1 MALTTAPGSTRNSM
15 GESPIHPARY
25 HDSLGCIADTH
36 DDSALIVACMDCD
49 CGACVI
55 KDPVSEKSRASS
67 KCTICGASVSS
78 ACISALITT
87 VFNSELTSCVRA
99 SSNCELIAC
108 AQCSFHSSNST
119 VFESGLVLC
128 VRAPSNSEIIGCA
141 QCSYCLSNMT
151 VFEF

>member
-1 MALTTAPGSTRNSM
+1 MALTTAPESTRKSM

-55 KDPVSEKSRASS
+55 KEPVSEKSCVSS
-67 KCTICGASVSS
+67 KCTICCVSVFS

-87 VFNSELTSCVRA
+87 VFDTIGWWG
-99 SSNCELIAC
+99 CELLD
-108 AQCSFHSSNST
+108 QT
-119 VFESGLVLC
+119 RTG
-128 VRAPSNSEIIGCA
+128 
-141 QCSYCLSNMT
+141 
-151 VFEF
+151 